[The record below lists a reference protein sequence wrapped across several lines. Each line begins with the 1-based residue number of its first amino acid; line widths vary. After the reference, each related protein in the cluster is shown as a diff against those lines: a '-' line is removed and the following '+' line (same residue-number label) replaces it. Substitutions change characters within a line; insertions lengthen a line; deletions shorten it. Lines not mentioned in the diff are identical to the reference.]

1 MLMAANPVLTTHLLV
16 ETQMVWIALPAIVLP
31 LLFVLYIYNS
41 LVSDQNLADS
51 AFSTVDVMLKKRWDL
66 IPNLVAAVK
75 GYMRHESEVLQQVA
89 RLRGEAMAAKN
100 TSGRIAIEDEL
111 TGALGRLRGLVENYP
126 DLKASDNML
135 HLQRSLTECEEQ
147 ISAARR
153 TFNAAI
159 LQYNNRVEVF
169 PHVLIAKLFGFRRRD
184 FFGIE
189 ESEREAPQVRGEF
202 N

>member
-1 MLMAANPVLTTHLLV
+1 MLLLANFGPALYPTV
-16 ETQMVWIALPAIVLP
+16 ETPMVWIALLAILSP
-31 LLFVLYIYNS
+31 LMFVLFIYNS
-41 LVSDQNLADS
+41 LISDQNLADS

-75 GYMRHESEVLQQVA
+75 GYLQHESEVLQQVA
-89 RLRGEAMAAKN
+89 QLRSEAMAAKSA
-100 TSGRIAIEDEL
+100 SGRMAIEDEL

-126 DLKASDNML
+126 DLKASQNML
-135 HLQRSLTECEEQ
+135 HLQRALTECEEQ

-169 PHVLIAKLFGFRRRD
+169 PHLLVARLFGFRRRD

-189 ESEREAPQVRGEF
+189 SSEREAPAIRGEF
-202 N
+202 E

>member
-1 MLMAANPVLTTHLLV
+1 ML
-16 ETQMVWIALPAIVLP
+16 WIALAAIALP

-41 LVSDQNLADS
+41 LISDQNLADS

-75 GYMRHESEVLQQVA
+75 GYMRHESEVLEQVA
-89 RLRGEAMAAKN
+89 RLRGEAMAA
-100 TSGRIAIEDEL
+100 TSASGRIAIEDEL
-111 TGALGRLRGLVENYP
+111 TGALGRLRGLIESYP
-126 DLKASDNML
+126 ELKASDNML
-135 HLQRSLTECEEQ
+135 HLQKSLTECEEQ

-169 PHVLIAKLFGFRRRD
+169 PHLLVAKFFGFRRRD

-189 ESEREAPQVRGEF
+189 GAERAAPQVRGEF